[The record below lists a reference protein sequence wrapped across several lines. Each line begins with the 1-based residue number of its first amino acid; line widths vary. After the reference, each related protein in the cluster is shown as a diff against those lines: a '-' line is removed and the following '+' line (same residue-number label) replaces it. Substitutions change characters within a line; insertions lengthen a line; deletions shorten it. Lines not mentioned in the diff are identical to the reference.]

1 MSTSANAPRP
11 TRLTIED
18 IQNLKD
24 LFADKPAKKWS
35 IRIAG
40 FGGALGSLHILWL
53 FIQWIFARWV
63 K

>member
-11 TRLTIED
+11 TKLTIED

-24 LFADKPAKKWS
+24 LFADNPLIKRS
-35 IRIAG
+35 IIVAG
-40 FGGALGSLHILWL
+40 LGGALEGLHIVWL
-53 FIQWIFARWV
+53 FIQWV

>member
-11 TRLTIED
+11 TKLTIED

-24 LFADKPAKKWS
+24 LFADNPLIKWS
-35 IRIAG
+35 IIVAG
-40 FGGALGSLHILWL
+40 LGGALEGLHILWL
-53 FIQWIFARWV
+53 FIQWA